1 MSLWIQRA
9 VSSGVA
15 VWLALLLILVFVVL
29 ILAAIMGMTTPVLI
43 IAVVGALL
51 LGVTGLFLLR
61 KLFG

>member
-29 ILAAIMGMTTPVLI
+29 ILVAIIGMTTGVLI
-43 IAVVGALL
+43 IAVVGAVL
-51 LGVTGLFLLR
+51 LGAAGLFLLR

>member
-15 VWLALLLILVFVVL
+15 VWLALLVILVFVVL
-29 ILAAIMGMTTPVLI
+29 ILVAIMGMTTPVLI
-43 IAVVGALL
+43 IAVVGAVV
-51 LGVTGLFLLR
+51 LGVAGLLLLR